1 MNRDRSQYTYVFL
14 GFIFK
19 FSSSLNLF
27 AIVLTIVLSSDRQ
40 FVNMSKSRKHRT
52 PS

>member
-1 MNRDRSQYTYVFL
+1 MNRDQSQYTYVFL
-14 GFIFK
+14 GLIFNFI
-19 FSSSLNLF
+19 SSLGLF

-40 FVNMSKSRKHRT
+40 FVHMSKSRKHRT